1 MKNDISLI
9 LLPGLDGTGDLFRP
23 FLEFLPENIKP
34 VIVSYPKD
42 IPYGYDELKQVVMAS
57 LPEDSNFIILG
68 ESFSGPL
75 ALMAADD
82 KPDALKG
89 IILCATFVRNP
100 FRLIPSWLSSL
111 SVSPVYYLW
120 PMTIKVR
127 AWFSGGKYKDIF
139 KMALNA
145 VKSVNPEV
153 IANRVKA
160 ILKVNVE
167 KELKDCR
174 VPILYLTSTKD
185 HLIKEHNIKN
195 IKKIKKDV
203 QEIKIDTLHFVLQ
216 LEPEKSAKEI
226 IKFIESTA
234 KDKSITMEVRLP

>member
-1 MKNDISLI
+1 MENDISLI
-9 LLPGLDGTGDLFRP
+9 LLPGLDGTGDLFKP
-23 FLEFLPENIKP
+23 LLDFLPENIKP

-42 IPYGYDELKQVVMAS
+42 RPYGYDELKQIVTAS
-57 LPEDSNFIILG
+57 LPKDSDFFILG

-82 KPDALKG
+82 KPNALKG

-127 AWFSGGKYKDIF
+127 AFFSGGKYKDLF
-139 KMALNA
+139 NMALNA
-145 VKSVNPEV
+145 VKSVNPDV
-153 IANRVKA
+153 IAKRVNA
-160 ILKVNVE
+160 ILNVNVE
-167 KELKDCR
+167 KELKDCS
-174 VPILYLTSTKD
+174 VPVLYLTSTKD
-185 HLIKEHNIKN
+185 HLIKQHNIAH

-203 QEIKIDTLHFVLQ
+203 QESKIDTLHFVLQ
-216 LEPEKSAKEI
+216 LEPEKSVREI
-226 IKFIESTA
+226 MRFIENTA
-234 KDKSITMEVRLP
+234 KG